1 MALSQQLLSGQNDEW
16 ALVRRHESEKNF
28 GVQVAGGYPN
38 IMVPTAEMIGRELK
52 GGVDF
57 VDVNIGCPIDLVF
70 NQGAGSACEFY
81 SLVPLFCSNKMLM
94 VVMDSQGRLGKI
106 LVGINR
112 ALGESE
118 SRIATSIRSMY

>member
-70 NQGAGSACEFY
+70 NQGAGSACE
-81 SLVPLFCSNKMLM
+81 ST
-94 VVMDSQGRLGKI
+94 LGA
-106 LVGINR
+106 GGG
-112 ALGESE
+112 ADFSDGF
-118 SRIATSIRSMY
+118 SRSIRKDLGRYEQSSGGE

>member
-70 NQGAGSACEFY
+70 NQGAGSACKSSCVSVCLIGGKLLTTTSDGLPREIR
-81 SLVPLFCSNKMLM
+81 K
-94 VVMDSQGRLGKI
+94 DSGRHEQG
-106 LVGINR
+106 
-112 ALGESE
+112 
-118 SRIATSIRSMY
+118 SRRE

>member
-70 NQGAGSACEFY
+70 NQGAGSACKFFLWDKGKWLIL
-81 SLVPLFCSNKMLM
+81 S
-94 VVMDSQGRLGKI
+94 VMDSQGRLGKI
-106 LVGINR
+106 LVGMNR

-118 SRIATSIRSMY
+118 SSLMFVFV

>member
-57 VDVNIGCPIDLVF
+57 VAVNIGCPIEVVF
-70 NQGAGSACEFY
+70 NQGAGSACK
-81 SLVPLFCSNKMLM
+81 SSCVSVC
-94 VVMDSQGRLGKI
+94 
-106 LVGINR
+106 
-112 ALGESE
+112 
-118 SRIATSIRSMY
+118 

>member
-70 NQGAGSACEFY
+70 NQGAGSACE
-81 SLVPLFCSNKMLM
+81 
-94 VVMDSQGRLGKI
+94 
-106 LVGINR
+106 
-112 ALGESE
+112 
-118 SRIATSIRSMY
+118 SIRLEVVGGADDSDGFSRSIGEDLGGDEQSSRRK

>member
-70 NQGAGSACEFY
+70 NQGAGSACEYTRFY
-81 SLVPLFCSNKMLM
+81 VLVLTI
-94 VVMDSQGRLGKI
+94 VMDSQGRLGKI
-106 LVGINR
+106 LVGMNR

-118 SRIATSIRSMY
+118 SSFMYMTCSGN

>member
-70 NQGAGSACEFY
+70 NQGAGSACE
-81 SLVPLFCSNKMLM
+81 STSGAGGGAD
-94 VVMDSQGRLGKI
+94 DSDGLSGAIGEDLGWD
-106 LVGINR
+106 
-112 ALGESE
+112 E
-118 SRIATSIRSMY
+118 

>member
-16 ALVRRHESEKNF
+16 ALVRRHESEQNF

-70 NQGAGSACEFY
+70 NQGAGSACKFFSWDEG
-81 SLVPLFCSNKMLM
+81 KWLM
-94 VVMDSQGRLGKI
+94 TRSDGFSGEIGKDFGRHEQGFR
-106 LVGINR
+106 
-112 ALGESE
+112 GE
-118 SRIATSIRSMY
+118 